1 MAVGLAALACAAASS
16 AAPSSVSTQELT
28 VTGSGGVQLACGL
41 TLPTGSPPAGGWPGL
56 LLFPGFFPH
65 AFLERLAETT
75 FAPAGF
81 ASLACDERGTGS
93 SGGSADL
100 AGPADVGDARALFDW
115 LAARPDVSDTEIGA
129 YGESAGG
136 AEVWNAAVAGVPF
149 KAIVPVDTW
158 TSLGEALDPHGVA
171 KGITLGAFS
180 SIGPNDP
187 AALAPRSAALAL
199 GPDVHDPGP
208 ARPRLRP
215 RPGDRRVQAPR
226 GAEAPLHRH
235 RRPRQPCPPEPRHA
249 RGRRLVPAVPR
260 KRPGGRRR
268 RRARAHA
275 VGRGDDV
282 VRRAPADSVR
292 QRQPP
297 GDDAA
302 LPQGVGRAFGATAGR
317 PARDVRGR
325 QPHRPLRRRVEGMA
339 GARGRRHVLAESL
352 VRHPGRC
359 ADRRGGRGG
368 EDPAPRRER
377 PSSSRQES
385 SRDALFGLRERHLR
399 GRRAAARREDD
410 RRTDDVESLRPPAR
424 RLPLAGWGRPSG
436 SAPAR
441 GPTTRS
447 RSGSTRRSCPRRSA
461 SPGMPSIST
470 RSRSTRPST
479 ACRASR
485 WCRAGPSGRR
495 TDSRCTSRRS
505 A

>member
-100 AGPADVGDARALFDW
+100 AGPADVADARALFDW

-187 AALAPRSAALAL
+187 AALAARSSRAQLHSLSVPTFMIQDRRDLDFDLDQATAAYKLLAGPKHLYIGIVDL
-199 GPDVHDPGP
+199 GNPAHPSHAMPEVVAWFRQYLASGP
-208 ARPRLRP
+208 AVGGGVELEHTPW
-215 RPGDRRVQAPR
+215 D
-226 GAEAPLHRH
+226 GATT
-235 RRPRQPCPPEPRHA
+235 
-249 RGRRLVPAVPR
+249 
-260 KRPGGRRR
+260 
-268 RRARAHA
+268 
-275 VGRGDDV
+275 
-282 VRRAPADSVR
+282 SF
-292 QRQPP
+292 
-297 GDDAA
+297 AA
-302 LPQGVGRAFGATAGR
+302 LPPTRYVSVNLPGTTRLFRKGSVERSVRPPGGPLETFGDGSLT
-317 PARDVRGR
+317 VRY
-325 QPHRPLRRRVEGMA
+325 A
-339 GARGRRHVLAESL
+339 GASKGWPELVAVVTFSRNHSFVIQGAAPIGAAAGVVKIPLLDES
-352 VRHPGRC
+352 
-359 ADRRGGRGG
+359 
-368 EDPAPRRER
+368 
-377 PSSSRQES
+377 
-385 SRDALFGLRERHLR
+385 GLLLR
-399 GRRAAARREDD
+399 GKRVRVTLYSGYESGIFVAAAPPPDARM
-410 RRTDDVESLRPPAR
+410 TVERMTLNLSVLQHAV
-424 RLPLAGWGRPSG
+424 
-436 SAPAR
+436 
-441 GPTTRS
+441 S
-447 RSGSTRRSCPRRSA
+447 R
-461 SPGMPSIST
+461 
-470 RSRSTRPST
+470 
-479 ACRASR
+479 
-485 WCRAGPSGRR
+485 
-495 TDSRCTSRRS
+495 
-505 A
+505 